1 MLEAIKAVG
10 ESKWSADN
18 VFRMD
23 ENKRIMHDSKGQP
36 ILSDYAIREK
46 KKGRFSQNVAA
57 AIDGVLQRD
66 LKQELTMR
74 GIYNYRGYSDINS
87 LYKNM
92 KEKSINN

>member
-18 VFRMD
+18 AFRMD

-46 KKGRFSQNVAA
+46 KKVDLVKMFAA
-57 AIDGVLQRD
+57 AIDGVLQR
-66 LKQELTMR
+66 T
-74 GIYNYRGYSDINS
+74 
-87 LYKNM
+87 
-92 KEKSINN
+92 